1 MRVTVTSRTI
11 GAVKA
16 FAAAGG
22 AIGSRGGPSSEGA
35 LLLVAS
41 HMRGKCRN
49 NADIAQASQ
58 LVTDRG
64 AFPLFGRCPAGNLET
79 RHRVNI
85 REEEDADVCQLWMRN
100 PRRQAW

>member
-1 MRVTVTSRTI
+1 MTVTSRTI

-16 FAAAGG
+16 FVAAGRSDRVAG
-22 AIGSRGGPSSEGA
+22 RAIVGGA

>member
-1 MRVTVTSRTI
+1 MRVMVTSRTI
-11 GAVKA
+11 GAVIA

-22 AIGSRGGPSSEGA
+22 AIVVAGRAIVGGHFSSSRA
-35 LLLVAS
+35 ICVA
-41 HMRGKCRN
+41 GVEKCRHRS
-49 NADIAQASQ
+49 ASQ

>member
-22 AIGSRGGPSSEGA
+22 AIGSRAGHRFEASTWIG
-35 LLLVAS
+35 S

-64 AFPLFGRCPAGNLET
+64 PFPLFGRCPAGNLET
-79 RHRVNI
+79 WHRVNI